1 MVSKLLSVICFVWL
15 LYYNRMIID
24 QYIPQTVRG
33 IRILLES
40 VESDMIELSIKIRSS
55 LDNFIEDEWR
65 RRHGQPH
72 TYGG

>member
-1 MVSKLLSVICFVWL
+1 
-15 LYYNRMIID
+15 MIID